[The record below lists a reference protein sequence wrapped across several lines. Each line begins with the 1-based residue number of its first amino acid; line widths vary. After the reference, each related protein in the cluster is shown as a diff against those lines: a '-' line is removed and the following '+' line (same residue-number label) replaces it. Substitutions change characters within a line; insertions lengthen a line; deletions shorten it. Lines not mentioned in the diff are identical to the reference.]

1 MATTLAFLEDC
12 LRELGRNFAT
22 DQESD
27 RILTELEGENLTGKY
42 LSLQLTESGEFLQFV
57 IPQLLNLAN
66 CAYLEAVLETLVSMG
81 YEYKLVRFEYDPS
94 DGEVRASVELPLE
107 DADLTV
113 GLFTEVLTRLERT
126 LNGLVMPRLQRVMV
140 TGVDESENNPA
151 NLIAQM
157 GGSDFLERMNAVQQA
172 IEQTGELPAGV
183 SPRELLQQ
191 LTGIARALGMSE
203 ADLPEIPTIPRIE
216 TDDPLMQFW
225 VNLLQA
231 EAESGGNDEAVH
243 RVMQQN
249 LHLVTIELGSV
260 IAPFVELYLSQ
271 NPDEAAEIVGLVE
284 NVCTSIRTFPN
295 SKHYETAQISIIGYN
310 LVLER
315 RQNDPPKY
323 AQTLTNLGNAY
334 LTLSELGIA
343 PEANL
348 GKAVEVYEKSFSI
361 RDPQILPVECI
372 KTGKNLSRLY
382 VKQKYWQKTLR
393 VCLRTIAAAQN
404 LRTINQNDQDRQKV
418 MEDVISIY
426 ATAIEAY
433 IALGDYP
440 AAISLAESS
449 RSRYLVELMA
459 ANDLYKDGE
468 IAPEIREWMAT
479 HKPELEKLWEE
490 YNQIG
495 SIIEI
500 KQQQEGDGEAK
511 QLATTGTKRDPD
523 SLKKTIAEIS
533 QLQARRDQL
542 WQRMRQLDP
551 IFAGKLEVTSP
562 DYQAM
567 QTLIDRPTTAILYI
581 YTTNDNTYLFVLCQ
595 DQNQQPQL
603 IRHECQGLGRDA
615 LRQWLIDNW
624 LIPYLG
630 ETAVWR
636 ESIDQRLAQ
645 LAEMLQINKL
655 TQKLTQPDLD
665 IQELVIIPHLLLH
678 MIPFGALPIDPP
690 QPPLSKGGE
699 ENAPLDKGQEE
710 KVPLTKGDLGGSHLS
725 DHFEK
730 IRYAPSAQ
738 ILQYCQE
745 RNPINPLKRGSVE
758 DATSDLFFAQLECD
772 IIAQTYQIPD
782 ALRLKGQAATVA
794 EFQKLVINGKL
805 QHLHSSH
812 HAAADLM
819 NSMQSALKLAD
830 GEVTTGQ
837 LMTPPWAMPDLD
849 EVFLSCCETNLG
861 LPRASDDLITL
872 GTGFLT
878 AGARAVISTL
888 WSVDAIATAFFCAF
902 YYDER
907 KGENG
912 DRDGEICD
920 RPTAIHRAQTKL
932 RTATSLFLVQYLN
945 TKLLAAKAQNNQA
958 LIESINGAS
967 KVLAKYIKEN
977 PKGCP
982 FASPF
987 YWSAFICQGL
997 R

>member
-1 MATTLAFLEDC
+1 MDFDMSEERIGQYLEVIQALLRCPNGEENAILNRYQDLIDQGFLMTVMAVAEQLEKDGQENEARFLQNLAE
-12 LRELGRNFAT
+12 
-22 DQESD
+22 
-27 RILTELEGENLTGKY
+27 
-42 LSLQLTESGEFLQFV
+42 QLMEFLQE
-57 IPQLLNLAN
+57 QMGTDAQ
-66 CAYLEAVLETLVSMG
+66 EVSMLG
-81 YEYKLVRFEYDPS
+81 NLSEDLLKFWLSLV
-94 DGEVRASVELPLE
+94 
-107 DADLTV
+107 
-113 GLFTEVLTRLERT
+113 
-126 LNGLVMPRLQRVMV
+126 
-140 TGVDESENNPA
+140 
-151 NLIAQM
+151 
-157 GGSDFLERMNAVQQA
+157 
-172 IEQTGELPAGV
+172 
-183 SPRELLQQ
+183 
-191 LTGIARALGMSE
+191 
-203 ADLPEIPTIPRIE
+203 
-216 TDDPLMQFW
+216 
-225 VNLLQA
+225 QA
-231 EAESGGNDEAVH
+231 EVESGGEDEAVH

-249 LHLVTIELGSV
+249 LELVTIDLGSV
-260 IAPFVELYLSQ
+260 IAPFVELFLSQ
-271 NPDEAAEIVGLVE
+271 NPQAKEDIAGLVE
-284 NVCTSIRTFPN
+284 NVCIRVSDFPN
-295 SKHYETAQISIIGYN
+295 SKHYETTQISIAGYQIVLN
-310 LVLER
+310 L
-315 RQNDPPKY
+315 RQDNLPKY
-323 AQTLTNLGNAY
+323 AQTLTNLGVAYLTLSELGIAPEANLREAIASYERAAQIREAAGLTRDLASTLTNLGNAY
-334 LTLSELGIA
+334 LTLSELGVETEVNSQRAAEIYECSFA
-343 PEANL
+343 EFKPE
-348 GKAVEVYEKSFSI
+348 V
-361 RDPQILPVECI
+361 LPVECI
-372 KTGKNLSRLY
+372 KTGRNLSRLY
-382 VKQKYWQKTLR
+382 SKQKYWQKTLR
-393 VCLRTIAAAQN
+393 VCLRVIEAAKN
-404 LRTINQNDQDRQKV
+404 LRRINQNDQDRQKV
-418 MEDVISIY
+418 MEDVISVY
-426 ATAIEAY
+426 ATSIEAH

-511 QLATTGTKRDPD
+511 QLATAGTKRTED

-542 WQRMRQLDP
+542 WQRMRELDP
-551 IFAGKLEVTSP
+551 VFAGKLEVTSL

-567 QTLIDRPTTAILYI
+567 QGLIDRPTTAILYI

-595 DQNQQPQL
+595 DQNQQPRL
-603 IRHECQGLGRDA
+603 IRHDCQGLGRNV

-630 ETAVWR
+630 ETAAWR

-645 LAEMLQINKL
+645 LAELLQINEL

-678 MIPFGALPIDPP
+678 MIPFGALPISPR
-690 QPPLSKGGE
+690 PLGE
-699 ENAPLDKGQEE
+699 GQG
-710 KVPLTKGDLGGSHLS
+710 VRVILS
-725 DHFEK
+725 DRFK
-730 IRYAPSAQ
+730 LRYAPSAQ

-912 DRDGEICD
+912 EQDGEICD

-932 RTATSLFLVQYLN
+932 RTATSLSLVQYLN

-958 LIESINGAS
+958 LIESINAAS